1 MKKFMAMLLAVCML
15 CGVLAGCG
23 GTNEVATTTADGE
36 YTPTSE
42 LAIELWYTQGSD
54 FTPGADLAENVV
66 ADWLYEKTKVKVE
79 SIYGNDG
86 GQWDTKLSRLV
97 AGDNMP
103 AIVACGAGQGPAH
116 FAKLAESDLIY
127 EITDEMLEKYAPNY
141 LKRVPKER
149 LDMFRIDG
157 KLYGLPYHQ
166 SSSVETNPTM
176 DEETLQNVD
185 TYIRGISRDEHFV
198 LYIRDDILKM
208 IYPDAHSFEEIYE
221 VASKGEPCAD
231 MCFDI
236 PITTKEEYIDF
247 MYKIKDLGL
256 TTDGGDPVYAFG
268 YSGGDNWEA
277 LNLIGGDMMG
287 FSPQYYTSAWRDD
300 SQEIVL
306 PLVEDVC
313 YQAALEEN
321 RMLRDKVFDPE
332 SLVNTPEIYSE
343 KILNGQYAIFGT
355 DYITGGVEGV
365 NAQLEQAG
373 KDYRYRPFNVNIP
386 NLPEYQPGKT
396 ASLWTKALCFTKVN
410 TEEEL
415 IQLLNWIN
423 VSSSDEFDE
432 IYWWGP
438 KEAGLYTE
446 ENGVRKY
453 VDDRFNQRF
462 IDGKVA
468 ALDNKETKGIGV
480 EAVECGAW
488 YVNPVNQKQ
497 TAFAPQ
503 IYNKTFSLPAYTAMT
518 KVTADSPHAVTKLFP
533 QSYVW
538 AACYADI
545 PEVVEFWAKREK
557 WENAFKIAFTAT
569 SDEDFDKKWQE
580 AKDTLGTIV
589 DVNVMTEKMT
599 EVARQEVASMGTK

>member
-1 MKKFMAMLLAVCML
+1 MKKIMAMLLAVCMI

-23 GTNEVATTTADGE
+23 STNEVVITTADGE
-36 YTPTSE
+36 YTPTKE

-54 FTPGADLAENVV
+54 FTPGADLSENVV

-103 AIVACGAGQGPAH
+103 AIVACGASQGPAH
-116 FAKLAESDLIY
+116 FAKLAASDLIY

-141 LKRVPKER
+141 LKRVPKETI
-149 LDMFRIDG
+149 DMFRIDG

-166 SSSVETNPTM
+166 TSNAETNPNM

-185 TYIRGISRDEHFV
+185 TYIRGISHDEHFA
-198 LYIRDDILKM
+198 LYIRDDVLNK
-208 IYPDAHSFEEIYE
+208 IYPETHSFDEIYE

-247 MYKIKDLGL
+247 MYKIKELGL

-277 LNLIGGDMMG
+277 LNLVGGDMMG
-287 FSPQYYTSAWRDD
+287 FSNQYYTSAWRDD
-300 SQEIVL
+300 VQEIVL

-313 YQAALEEN
+313 YQGALEQN

-332 SLVNTPEIYSE
+332 SLVNTPESYSE
-343 KILNGQYAIFGT
+343 KVLNGQYAIFGG
-355 DYITGGVEGV
+355 DFVTGGVEGV
-365 NAQLEQAG
+365 NTQLELAG

-386 NLPEYQPGKT
+386 NLPEYLPGKT
-396 ASLWTKALCFTKVN
+396 SAKWTKSLCFTKVN

-453 VDDRFNQRF
+453 VDDRFNTRF

-468 ALDNKETKGIGV
+468 ALDNRETKGIGI
-480 EAVECGAW
+480 EAVECGVW

-497 TAFAPQ
+497 TLYAPQ
-503 IYNKTFSLPAYTAMT
+503 VYNKTFSLPAYTAMT
-518 KVTADSPHAVTKLFP
+518 KITADSPHAVTKIFP
-533 QSYVW
+533 PSYVW
-538 AACYADI
+538 AACYANV

-557 WENAFKIAFTAT
+557 WENAFKITFTAT

-580 AKDTLGTIV
+580 AKKTLATIV
-589 DVNVMTEKMT
+589 DVYAMTEKMT
-599 EVARQEVASMGTK
+599 EIARQELASMNTK

>member
-23 GTNEVATTTADGE
+23 GTDEVTTTSADGA

-42 LAIELWYTQGSD
+42 LAIELWNTQGSD
-54 FTPGADLAENVV
+54 FTPGADLPENVV
-66 ADWLYEKTKVKVE
+66 ADWLYEKTKVKIE

-103 AIVACGAGQGPAH
+103 AIVACGSGQGPAH
-116 FAKLAESDLIY
+116 FAKLAENDLIY

-141 LKRVPKER
+141 LKRVPKDVI
-149 LDMFRIDG
+149 DMLRIDG

-166 SSSVETNPTM
+166 SSTAETNPSM
-176 DEETLQNVD
+176 DEETLLNVD
-185 TYIRGISRDEHFV
+185 TYIRGISSDEHFAF
-198 LYIRDDILKM
+198 YIRDDVLKK
-208 IYPDAHSFEEIYE
+208 IFPETYSFDEIYE
-221 VASKGEPCAD
+221 VALKGEPCAD

-247 MYKIKDLGL
+247 MYKIKELGL
-256 TTDGGDPVYAFG
+256 TTEGGDPVYAYG

-277 LNLIGGDMMG
+277 LNYIAGDMMG
-287 FSPQYYTSAWRDD
+287 FSNQYYTSAWRDD
-300 SQEIVL
+300 TQEMVI

-313 YQAALEEN
+313 YEGALEQN

-332 SLVNTPEIYSE
+332 SLVNTPESYTE
-343 KILNGQYAIFGT
+343 KVLSGQYAIFAG
-355 DYITGGVEGV
+355 DFVSGGVEGV

-386 NLPEYQPGKT
+386 NLPEYQPGKPLT
-396 ASLWTKALCFTKVN
+396 KWTKSLCFTKVN

-415 IQLLNWIN
+415 IQLLNWVN
-423 VSSSDEFDE
+423 VTSSDEFDE

-453 VDDRFNQRF
+453 TDDRFNQRF

-468 ALDNKETKGIGV
+468 ALDNKDTKGIGI

-497 TAFAPQ
+497 TKYAPQ
-503 IYNKTFSLPAYTAMT
+503 IYNKTFTLPAYTAMK
-518 KVTADSPHAVTKLFP
+518 KVKADSPHAVTNIFP
-533 QSYVW
+533 PIYVW
-538 AACYADI
+538 DSCYADI

-569 SDEDFDKKWQE
+569 SDEDFSKKWQE
-580 AKDTLGTIV
+580 AKDTLATIV
-589 DVNVMTEKMT
+589 DVDVMVEKMN
-599 EVARQEVASMGTK
+599 EVAKQELAKLGVK

>member
-23 GTNEVATTTADGE
+23 GTEEAVTTSGDGA
-36 YTPTSE
+36 YVPTEE

-54 FTPGADLAENVV
+54 FTSGADLTENVV
-66 ADWLYEKTKVKVE
+66 NDWLYDKTKVKVE

-116 FAKLAESDLIY
+116 FAKLAESDLVW

-141 LKRVPKER
+141 LKRVPKETI
-149 LDMFRIDG
+149 DMFRIDG

-166 SSSVETNPTM
+166 SSNAQTNPNM
-176 DEETLQNVD
+176 DEETLANID
-185 TYIRGISRDEHFV
+185 TYIKGISHDEHFKIF
-198 LYIRDDILKM
+198 IRDDVLKK
-208 IYPDAHSFEEIYE
+208 IYPEAHSFEEIYE

-256 TTDGGDPVYAFG
+256 TTEGGDPVYAFG

-277 LNLIGGDMMG
+277 LNFIGGDMMG
-287 FSPQYYTSAWRDD
+287 FSNQYYTSAWRDD
-300 SQEIVL
+300 IQEIVL

-313 YQAALEEN
+313 YEGAKVQN
-321 RMLRDKVFDPE
+321 KFLRDKVFDPE
-332 SLVNTPEIYSE
+332 SLVNTPETYSE
-343 KILNGQYAIFGT
+343 KVLSGQYAIFGG
-355 DYITGGVEGV
+355 DYVTGGVEGV
-365 NAQLEQAG
+365 NNQLEQQG
-373 KDYRYRPFNVNIP
+373 KDFRYRPFNVNIP

-396 ASLWTKALCFTKVN
+396 STKWTKSLSFTKVN

-415 IQLLNWIN
+415 IQLLNWVN

-453 VDDRFNQRF
+453 VDDRFNKRF

-480 EAVECGAW
+480 EAVECGVW

-497 TAFAPQ
+497 TAYAPQ
-503 IYNKTFSLPAYTAMT
+503 IYNKTFSVPPYTAMQ
-518 KVTADSPHAVTKLFP
+518 KITADSPHAVTKIFP
-533 QSYVW
+533 PSYVW
-538 AACYADI
+538 AACYANI

-557 WENAFKIAFTAT
+557 WENAFKIAFTAE

-580 AKDTLGTIV
+580 AKDTLATIV
-589 DVNVMTEKMT
+589 DVDVMTQKMT
-599 EVARQEVASMGTK
+599 EVAKQELANMGVK